1 MAVARFDLEHVLVDG
16 TMVAPLS
23 RTDFLAAIDTG
34 RLRCDAA
41 TRQAD
46 RPSYGMRVTLH
57 GQDFYMSDYQRDV
70 FASRGVT
77 CPAAHRCTGWRST
90 GASDGRSSR
99 RKTVV
104 TDRLSISCLQ

>member
-1 MAVARFDLEHVLVDG
+1 MAVARFDLEHVPVDG

-41 TRQAD
+41 SRQAAW
-46 RPSYGMRVTLH
+46 PSYGMRVTLQ

-70 FASRGVT
+70 FASRRLLVQQRIAARDGGQPGHRMVD
-77 CPAAHRCTGWRST
+77 PAGE
-90 GASDGRSSR
+90 
-99 RKTVV
+99 KP
-104 TDRLSISCLQ
+104 L